1 LGMRNSQG
9 FLVFAK
15 ATHHTSVLT
24 TWRFP

>member
-24 TWRFP
+24 TW